1 MINLWN
7 RLRMP
12 NLSVRSRCMRSTTN
26 GRIDSGWKL
35 ILSKKIVIYFDYV
48 YIKDT
53 KIIKF

>member
-1 MINLWN
+1 MTNLWN

-26 GRIDSGWKL
+26 GRIGSGWKL